1 MKSNQSIKDG
11 KSTGSYR
18 EEISTSYVEPSE
30 ATVKQPQEDFH
41 TWEYLKKLGVK
52 KIPPR
57 TSAFDPGYDSATLTS
72 HLRQSAHLISSLKLS
87 MACWQ
92 VADEKATRRKIYA
105 AKRLGIPVCTG
116 GGPFEV
122 ASHFNMLPEYLDLC
136 AAMGISR
143 IEAGEGFI
151 DLQMSPENVIRLAN
165 ERGLQVQFEVGKKH
179 DGAFSNDV
187 VGDLIEQGQRWLD
200 AGAVQIIVEAR
211 ESAENIGV
219 FGDGGELDTRAADR
233 FVAAYGLEKT
243 VFEAPDK
250 ASQFAML
257 NHFGTDVHLM
267 NVRLEEILRVEIY
280 RRGLHSDAF
289 EQDNL
294 RPKGPSS
301 PKDGKH
307 VALICH

>member
-1 MKSNQSIKDG
+1 MKTKHFSETDSVADFSENDTHPHLETARRTPLQQYK
-11 KSTGSYR
+11 KS
-18 EEISTSYVEPSE
+18 
-30 ATVKQPQEDFH
+30 H
-41 TWEYLKKLGVK
+41 TWGYLEKIGVAQV
-52 KIPPR
+52 PPR
-57 TSAFDPGYDSATLTS
+57 TSAFDPGYDPATLIS
-72 HLRQSAHLISSLKLS
+72 HLRQSAHLISSLKIS

-92 VADEKATRRKIYA
+92 VADENATRRKIHA

-122 ASHFNMLPEYLDLC
+122 ASYFNMVPEYLDLC
-136 AAMGISR
+136 AELGISR
-143 IEAGEGFI
+143 IEAGEGFT
-151 DLQMSPENVIRLAN
+151 DLQLSPRRVIKLAE

-179 DGAFSNDV
+179 EGAFSSDV

-200 AGAVQIIVEAR
+200 AGAVQIIVEGR
-211 ESAENIGV
+211 ESAEDIGV
-219 FGDGGELDTRAADR
+219 FGSGGELDTHAADR
-233 FVAAYGLEKT
+233 FVEAYGLENT

-257 NHFGTDVHLM
+257 NHFGPDVHLM
-267 NVRLEEILRVEIY
+267 NIRLEEILRVEIY

-301 PKDGKH
+301 KE
-307 VALICH
+307 ASSCNTA